1 MKKKNIIILVIV
13 LNVTFLSYLSY
24 DRKVTFNKYST
35 IKLINPVYNFRV
47 KKLGEKINYK
57 FKIKNISKQPFTIT
71 NIYCDRHIKFINT
84 RIKKII
90 DTEQEAIIETEF
102 ILTEKG
108 LFKENIQVESNS
120 DKGIIN
126 LKIIG
131 NVQ

>member
-1 MKKKNIIILVIV
+1 MKKVVIIILVIFIV
-13 LNVTFLSYLSY
+13 SYLSYLSY
-24 DRKVTFNKYST
+24 DKKITFDKYST
-35 IKLINPVYNFRV
+35 VQVINPNYNFGD
-47 KKLGEKINYK
+47 KFLGDKVNYK
-57 FKIKNISKQPFTIT
+57 FKIKNVSNQPFTIT
-71 NIYCDRHIKFINT
+71 NIYCDSQIKFINT

-108 LFKENIQVESNS
+108 LFKEIIQVESNS

-131 NVQ
+131 NVK

>member
-1 MKKKNIIILVIV
+1 MRKKVIITLVV
-13 LNVTFLSYLSY
+13 LSISLLSYLSY
-24 DRKVTFNKYST
+24 DRKVTFDKYSK
-35 IKLINPVYNFRV
+35 IKLMNPVYNFGA

-57 FKIKNISKQPFTIT
+57 FRIKNISNQPFTIT
-71 NIYCDRHIKFINT
+71 NINCDSQIKFINT

-108 LFKENIQVESNS
+108 LFREIIQVESNS

-131 NVQ
+131 NVK